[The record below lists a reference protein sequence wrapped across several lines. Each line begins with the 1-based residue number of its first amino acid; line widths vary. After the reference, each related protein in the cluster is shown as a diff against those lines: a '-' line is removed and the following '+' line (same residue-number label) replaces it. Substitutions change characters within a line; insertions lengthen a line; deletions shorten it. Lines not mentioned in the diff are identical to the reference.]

1 MKKVIITLIV
11 LVCLL
16 LVLSKYNEKYRINT
30 NNQTV
35 SSFKIGAA
43 LGLTG
48 DASAWG
54 EASRNAILL
63 AQDEI
68 NAKGGIDGKK
78 LEIVIE
84 DMKSTSKDSVNAM
97 SKLVNVDKVNAV
109 MITWLDS
116 YQGSESVVSEN
127 IPLISQDAAIESVN
141 IPKNHKN
148 VFSLWYRTSSKAN
161 VTIDEMIKSGV
172 KTLYIVTQNDSYYS
186 TLVQFLKKEVEN
198 RGIKIVGSEFMNSG
212 SDVRTVI
219 SKVQS
224 ANPDAVFFGAYDEKL
239 SVDFPKRWNELTKK
253 DIALFADEFLEQS
266 IQAKKVDAKWVEGA
280 KYYVPSDPKADFV
293 AKYKTRF
300 GVEPMFSA
308 INTYDTVYVLA
319 KYLKDNPAPHT
330 AEDLN
335 AYMLSTKFDTQTY
348 GPIKFDSIGGVVS
361 SSTAIMMKE
370 VRGGKLVS
378 I

>member
-1 MKKVIITLIV
+1 MKKVLITLV
-11 LVCLL
+11 ALVCLL
-16 LVLSKYNEKYRINT
+16 LVLSEYNEKYRINT

-35 SSFKIGAA
+35 SSFRIGAA

-68 NAKGGIDGKK
+68 NARGGIDGKK

-84 DMKSTSKDSVNAM
+84 DMKSTSKDSVNAV

-116 YQGSESVVSEN
+116 YQGSESVVPEN

-141 IPKNHKN
+141 IPSNHKN
-148 VFSLWYRTSSKAN
+148 VFSLWYRTSSKAK
-161 VTIDEMIKSGV
+161 VTVDEMLKSGV

-186 TLVQFLKKEVEN
+186 TLVQFLTKEAEN
-198 RGIKIVGSEFMNSG
+198 KGIKIVGSELVNSS

-224 ANPDAVFFGAYDEKL
+224 AKPDAVFFGAYDEKL

-253 DIALFADEFLEQS
+253 DIALYADEFLEQS
-266 IQAKKVDAKWVEGA
+266 IQAKKIDAKWVERA
-280 KYYVPSDPKADFV
+280 KYYVPSQPNDNFR
-293 AKYKTRF
+293 AKYKARF
-300 GVEPMFSA
+300 GIEPMFSA
-308 INTYDTVYVLA
+308 VNTYDTVYVLA
-319 KYLKDNPAPHT
+319 KYLKDNPNSHT
-330 AEDLN
+330 AEDVN
-335 AYMLSTKFDTQTY
+335 AYMLNTKFDTQTY

-361 SSTAIMMKE
+361 EQTAIVMKE
-370 VRGGKLVS
+370 VRGERLES
-378 I
+378 L